1 MDFYRHL
8 INTIQKCVQYFGGM
22 LEGKIV
28 ICGDEMKTYT
38 VGDCFYYIQ
47 NGANIKQG
55 VINGGFPITRI
66 ETISNG
72 RFNRDRM
79 GYAGIKDISKYR
91 QYVLEDGDL
100 LMSHINSVQ
109 YLGRTVLYQK
119 NNDEI
124 IIHGMNLLKLKADR
138 DIIVPAYAKY
148 YFDSNPFKEQLR
160 RITKKSVNQA
170 SFTVNDLKR
179 LIIQC
184 PDISEQVEIISKLD
198 MVKHIIML
206 RQQEINRLDE
216 LVKARFV
223 EMFGTYPA
231 NEMGWCTGT
240 IRDVISEARYG
251 SSRPAVEGGQ
261 YPYLRMNNITYDGEL
276 DLSDI
281 KRIDVPDS
289 ELEKCTVRQG
299 DVLFNRTNSKELVG
313 KTCVYNCDE
322 MMVLAG
328 FVIRIR
334 VNSRVLPVFLSSF
347 MNTDFSKQMLLGMC
361 RTAVGQANINA
372 KELQDIGL
380 YIPPIDLQQ
389 KFIDFKLQIDKSK
402 LLEARQVGF
411 IAKTGRQIS
420 FCR

>member
-1 MDFYRHL
+1 MRQID
-8 INTIQKCVQYFGGM
+8 
-22 LEGKIV
+22 

-119 NNDEI
+119 NKDEI
-124 IIHGMNLLKLKADR
+124 IIHGMNLLKLKANR

-184 PDISEQVEIISKLD
+184 PDISEQAEIISKLD
-198 MVKHIIML
+198 MVRHIIML

-223 EMFGTYPA
+223 EMFGDPEE
-231 NEMGWCTGT
+231 NPFGWKKVPLS
-240 IRDVISEARYG
+240 DVIISANNGMARRG
-251 SSRPAVEGGQ
+251 NDENGNIVMRLVELQDG
-261 YPYLRMNNITYDGEL
+261 YIDYSNTNRIILKDNEKKRYLLKDK
-276 DLSDI
+276 DF
-281 KRIDVPDS
+281 
-289 ELEKCTVRQG
+289 
-299 DVLFNRTNSKELVG
+299 LF
-313 KTCVYNCDE
+313 
-322 MMVLAG
+322 A
-328 FVIRIR
+328 R
-334 VNSRVLPVFLSSF
+334 VNGNPDNVGRCAVFLSLSERQT
-347 MNTDFSKQMLLGMC
+347 N
-361 RTAVGQANINA
+361 
-372 KELQDIGL
+372 
-380 YIPPIDLQQ
+380 Q
-389 KFIDFKLQIDKSK
+389 KLPS
-402 LLEARQVGF
+402 RN
-411 IAKTGRQIS
+411 R
-420 FCR
+420 